1 MQRMRPCECGECD
14 VVGGTCE
21 KQLAEYK
28 DETTCDFCSKK
39 MTDDELTGE
48 RCSGCEKW
56 CCNTCDEILTY
67 HEEDLREKFPLCSKC
82 IQTS

>member
-1 MQRMRPCECGECD
+1 MKDKETDE
-14 VVGGTCE
+14 
-21 KQLAEYK
+21 

-56 CCNTCDEILTY
+56 CCNTCDE
-67 HEEDLREKFPLCSKC
+67 DLCYLEGDVKEKFPLCSKC
-82 IQTS
+82 IHNS